1 MNTLYR
7 DIIASAPV
15 SSRLQFGHNFNV
27 IIAAVDTTVR
37 LEKGLPKKNNTY
49 VTFQVIDPETKKVK
63 AQSELSFWNLDHE
76 QDLVYTHM
84 VAQMTAL
91 AAIIEAVGGS
101 TADYETAVFAA
112 AGITDPE
119 AELADM
125 LKTKPGAATIQDALQ
140 NSFATIMAPFIGID
154 NCPLLACKLTTNK
167 KGFIE
172 FPNYMGWIVPM
183 TAKDE
188 LPEVSTLDIK
198 RHEEALKS
206 EKSTKK
212 AIPDQLGASK
222 PAAAPEKP
230 AGGSAGFMGL

>member
-15 SSRLQFGHNFNV
+15 STRLQFGHNFNV
-27 IIAAVDTTVR
+27 IVSAIDTTVR

-49 VTFQVIDPETKKVK
+49 VTFQAIDPETKKVK

-84 VAQMTAL
+84 LGQMTAL
-91 AAIIEAVGGS
+91 ASILEAVGIS
-101 TADYETAVFAA
+101 SADYETAVFTAI
-112 AGITDPE
+112 GVTDPE
-119 AELADM
+119 TELVG
-125 LKTKPGAATIQDALQ
+125 LIKTKAGAASVQDALQ
-140 NSFATIMAPFIGID
+140 NSFATLMAPVLGE

-183 TAKDE
+183 TDKDN
-188 LPEVSTLDIK
+188 LPEVTPLDIK
-198 RHEEALKS
+198 RHEEALKAD
-206 EKSTKK
+206 KTTKK
-212 AIPDQLGASK
+212 AAPDQLGSAK
-222 PAAAPEKP
+222 TPAAEKP
-230 AGGSAGFMGL
+230 AGSTSGFMGL